1 VTTLTVVDPGPLALV
16 QDRGRTGYADLG
28 VGRSGAADLPAM
40 ELANRLVGNSPD
52 AAVVEVTLGGLMLR
66 ADAAVWIAVTGAP
79 VPVRVGGRARWS
91 EEPVPVAA
99 GECVELGRPDRGL
112 RSYVAVRGGIEV
124 AAVLGSRSTDLLSGL
139 GPAPLTVGS
148 TLPVGTP
155 SASWRPVDSAPGAPP
170 PAVDDDLHLPLVLG
184 PRDDWFEPEARRL
197 LLGSRFEVTPDS
209 DRVGLRIA
217 GPALPRRVARELTS
231 EGVVRGSVQVPP
243 GGRPTIFGPDHPV
256 TGGYPVIAVVPSC
269 AVHLTAQLRPGQG
282 IRFHQYASDNRVVH

>member
-1 VTTLTVVDPGPLALV
+1 MTTLTVVDPGPLALV

-28 VGRSGAADLPAM
+28 VGRSGAADLPAL
-40 ELANRLVGNSPD
+40 ELANRLVGNAPD
-52 AAVVEVTLGGLMLR
+52 AAVVEVTLGGLTLR
-66 ADAAVWIAVTGAP
+66 ANAAVWIAVTGAP

-91 EEPVPVAA
+91 GEPVPVAA

-155 SASWRPVDSAPGAPP
+155 PACWRPVDSAPGAPP
-170 PAVDDDLHLPLVLG
+170 PAVDDDLYLPLVLG

>member
-1 VTTLTVVDPGPLALV
+1 MTTLTVVDPGPLALV

-40 ELANRLVGNSPD
+40 ELANRLVGNPHD
-52 AAVVEVTLGGLMLR
+52 AAVVEITLGGLRLV
-66 ADAAVWIAVTGAP
+66 ADAPAWIAVTGAP
-79 VPVRVGGRARWS
+79 VPVRVGVRARWS
-91 EEPVPVAA
+91 GEPVPVPA
-99 GECVELGRPDRGL
+99 GECVELGLATQGL
-112 RSYVAVRGGIEV
+112 RCYLAVRGGIEV
-124 AAVLGSRSTDLLSGL
+124 APVLGSRSTDLLSGL
-139 GPAPLTVGS
+139 GPAPLTAGS

-155 SASWRPVDSAPGAPP
+155 YPSWRPVDTAPGAPP
-170 PAVDDDLHLPLVLG
+170 PAVDQDLHLPLVLG
-184 PRDDWFEPEARRL
+184 PRDDWFEPEARSL

-217 GPALPRRVARELTS
+217 GPTLPRRVTRELSS

-256 TGGYPVIAVVPSC
+256 TGGYPVIGVVPSC

-282 IRFHQYASDNRVVH
+282 IRFHERASDNRTPD

>member
-40 ELANRLVGNSPD
+40 ELANRLVGNPPG
-52 AAVVEVTLGGLMLR
+52 AAVVEVTLGGLRLH
-66 ADAAVWIAVTGAP
+66 ADTTVWIAVTGAP
-79 VPVRVGGRARWS
+79 VPVLVGGRARWTG
-91 EEPVPVAA
+91 EPVPVRA
-99 GECVELGRPDRGL
+99 GECVELGRPDRDL
-112 RSYVAVRGGIEV
+112 RSYLAVRGGVEV
-124 AAVLGSRSTDLLSGL
+124 PPVLGSRSTDLLSGL
-139 GPAPLTVGS
+139 GPAPLTAGS

-155 SASWRPVDSAPGAPP
+155 PASWQPVDSSPVAPP
-170 PAVDDDLHLPLVLG
+170 PADDHDLHLPLVLG
-184 PRDDWFEPEARRL
+184 PRDDWFEPEARGL

-217 GPALPRRVARELTS
+217 GPTLPRRHSRELPS

-256 TGGYPVIAVVPSC
+256 TGGYPVIGVVPSS

-282 IRFHQYASDNRVVH
+282 LRFHQHASDNGTAH